1 MDTTQY
7 YVRTGMAPIRAPQC
21 AGRRTSYGQDFEGMP
36 SILARKQ
43 QEEEEEQEEE
53 EGAGKASS
61 AAQPSAS
68 ELIARYNRN
77 KTSEHSESTTSKD
90 VTGDTD
96 TVATKASR
104 DTATE
109 DDGDDENNVDINSY
123 FHETRQSIFYEE
135 EDALAG
141 LFNVI
146 SVDDGNAEAEDT
158 CTGSAEEEEA
168 TTTATGGGGG
178 EEREGHPT
186 LHNQDANKPSS
197 STSYAGIGLG
207 RESFSRETASVPR
220 QQTTSHMSRPGDAR
234 NASLGVDMELASRL
248 CEQAKI
254 RNASKPE
261 RRRGPSIFGRAKR

>member
-123 FHETRQSIFYEE
+123 FH
-135 EDALAG
+135 
-141 LFNVI
+141 
-146 SVDDGNAEAEDT
+146 
-158 CTGSAEEEEA
+158 
-168 TTTATGGGGG
+168 
-178 EEREGHPT
+178 
-186 LHNQDANKPSS
+186 
-197 STSYAGIGLG
+197 
-207 RESFSRETASVPR
+207 
-220 QQTTSHMSRPGDAR
+220 
-234 NASLGVDMELASRL
+234 
-248 CEQAKI
+248 
-254 RNASKPE
+254 
-261 RRRGPSIFGRAKR
+261 